1 MKMTAIKLMERKNLG
16 DYQHREL
23 EIQATIEE
31 GESEATALNRL
42 AKQVRWYLNKREN
55 EIEYNRQRKLIEGE
69 NEPPEDVLLKA
80 TNFINRYEVELKEIE
95 GV

>member
-42 AKQVRWYLNKREN
+42 AKQVRWYLNKRT
-55 EIEYNRQRKLIEGE
+55 LST
-69 NEPPEDVLLKA
+69 A
-80 TNFINRYEVELKEIE
+80 TKRS
-95 GV
+95 